1 MLGSR
6 GCDAGKLSRHPTN
19 YADTKLKHGGIHIM
33 ISRLIMAVAVALFF
47 TPAALVCAQE
57 HPEHPKKTSEH
68 PKKGAEHPKKGEEHP
83 EKAGAEKQVS
93 TTDISAG
100 IKKNIDTRSKKSS
113 DGKFH
118 VKYEGQDLALDLI
131 KVHDDRLQDLG
142 GGKYFAC
149 VDMKATDGKTYDI
162 DFFLTG
168 QPGKMKVTETSVH
181 KVDGKPLYDW
191 KEENGKWQKV
201 STTG

>member
-1 MLGSR
+1 
-6 GCDAGKLSRHPTN
+6 
-19 YADTKLKHGGIHIM
+19 M
-33 ISRLIMAVAVALFF
+33 ISRLVMATAIALFL
-47 TPAALVCAQE
+47 TPGLPVRAQE
-57 HPEHPKKTSEH
+57 HPEHPKKTTEH
-68 PKKGAEHPKKGEEHP
+68 PKQ
-83 EKAGAEKQVS
+83 GAEKQVS
-93 TTDISAG
+93 TADISAG
-100 IKKNIDTRSKKSS
+100 IKKNIDAQSKKSG

-118 VKYEGQDLALDLI
+118 VKHESQDLALDLI

-168 QPGKMKVTETSVH
+168 QPAKMKVTETSVH

-191 KEENGKWQKV
+191 KEKEGKWQKV
-201 STTG
+201 PAS

>member
-1 MLGSR
+1 
-6 GCDAGKLSRHPTN
+6 
-19 YADTKLKHGGIHIM
+19 M
-33 ISRLIMAVAVALFF
+33 ISRLVMATAIALFL
-47 TPAALVCAQE
+47 TPGLPVRAQE
-57 HPEHPKKTSEH
+57 HPEHPKKTTEH
-68 PKKGAEHPKKGEEHP
+68 PKQ
-83 EKAGAEKQVS
+83 GAEKQVS
-93 TTDISAG
+93 TADISAG
-100 IKKNIDTRSKKSS
+100 IKKNIDAQSKKSG

-118 VKYEGQDLALDLI
+118 VKHESQDLALDLI

-168 QPGKMKVTETSVH
+168 QPAKMKVTETSVH

-191 KEENGKWQKV
+191 KEKEG
-201 STTG
+201 

>member
-1 MLGSR
+1 
-6 GCDAGKLSRHPTN
+6 
-19 YADTKLKHGGIHIM
+19 M
-33 ISRLIMAVAVALFF
+33 ISRLIIAAAIALFF
-47 TPAALVCAQE
+47 APTPLVFSQE
-57 HPEHPKKTSEH
+57 HPEHPKKTTEQPKQGGEH
-68 PKKGAEHPKKGEEHP
+68 PKQAAE
-83 EKAGAEKQVS
+83 AKQVS

-100 IKKNIDTRSKKSS
+100 IKTNIDAKTKKSP

-118 VKYEGQDLALDLI
+118 VKHEGQDLALDLV

-142 GGKYFAC
+142 AGKYFAC
-149 VDMKATDGKTYDI
+149 VDMKATDGRTYDI

-181 KVDGKPLYDW
+181 KIDGKPLYNW

-201 STTG
+201 PAS

>member
-1 MLGSR
+1 MITR
-6 GCDAGKLSRHPTN
+6 VIIALS
-19 YADTKLKHGGIHIM
+19 
-33 ISRLIMAVAVALFF
+33 VALFLA
-47 TPAALVCAQE
+47 PAATILAQE
-57 HPEHPKKTSEH
+57 HPEHPKKSTEPPKQGPEH
-68 PKKGAEHPKKGEEHP
+68 PKKG
-83 EKAGAEKQVS
+83 GAEKQVS
-93 TTDISAG
+93 TADISAG
-100 IKKNIDTRSKKSS
+100 IRKNIDAQSKKGA
-113 DGKFH
+113 DGKFR
-118 VKYEGQDLALDLI
+118 VKYEGQDLALDLV

-181 KVDGKPLYDW
+181 KVDGKPLYNW

-201 STTG
+201 PAS